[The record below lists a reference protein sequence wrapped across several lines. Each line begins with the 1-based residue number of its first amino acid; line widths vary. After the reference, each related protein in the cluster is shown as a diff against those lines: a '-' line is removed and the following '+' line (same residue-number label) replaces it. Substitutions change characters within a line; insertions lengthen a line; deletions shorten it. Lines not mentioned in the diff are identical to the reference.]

1 QAAYKAALKLA
12 PKLSA
17 ELNADEPATRSAAA
31 FALAFLSGGAGKTAE
46 YLRQRVDAEQDPLV
60 TSSLLVALGLSCR
73 YAKLP
78 WEVPE
83 PSSDASIEQRAAWC
97 CAQAYALPRGEDT
110 TPEGQRASALFTEL
124 TSRPWCEE
132 ERFPFDEGHLDCLLA
147 RGVARRGPPAL
158 EIITNA
164 LADAVVRLGKSQE
177 PPQRATAWTMT
188 ALNLLW
194 RQAEDL
200 PRGPDE

>member
-1 QAAYKAALKLA
+1 DPRFEARALAIRLLAEVVTGNHRTVIDYGLDLEDPVLAKRFDDPDPQAAYKAALKLA

-97 CAQAYALPRGEDT
+97 CAQAYALPRGED
-110 TPEGQRASALFTEL
+110 
-124 TSRPWCEE
+124 
-132 ERFPFDEGHLDCLLA
+132 
-147 RGVARRGPPAL
+147 
-158 EIITNA
+158 
-164 LADAVVRLGKSQE
+164 
-177 PPQRATAWTMT
+177 
-188 ALNLLW
+188 
-194 RQAEDL
+194 
-200 PRGPDE
+200 